1 MLVALAGLLS
11 AVAADTPPPLAPVTA
26 EYRVLR
32 DGIELARAEVR
43 LALEDDGGYAYRSHT
58 QAVGLISLIREDE
71 ILEQSLGHWSGG
83 AFVPGHYSYSHRTGE
98 TTREVE
104 IEFDWPHQRA
114 INRAGGTTW
123 TMPVP
128 DGTQDKLGQQLVL
141 MAAMGRG
148 LRTIEMDVADGGAL
162 RSYRYDVQGRELVRT
177 PAGEFLAWRVRRRKD
192 DGPSRLTLW
201 SAPGLGHLPVRMDRR
216 DGDNLYRME
225 LLSVTLGAQPPSR

>member
-1 MLVALAGLLS
+1 MLFRSGFPPALPAQ
-11 AVAADTPPPLAPVTA
+11 TPPLAPVTA

-32 DGIELARAEVR
+32 DGIEFARAEVR
-43 LALEDDGGYAYRSHT
+43 LALDDDSGYAYRSRT
-58 QAVGLISLIREDE
+58 EAVGLISLFREDE
-71 ILEQSLGHWSGG
+71 ILEQSLGHWNGRE
-83 AFVPGHYSYSHRTGE
+83 FVPGHYTYSHRKGE

-104 IEFDWPHQRA
+104 IEFDWPLRRA

-128 DGTQDKLGQQLVL
+128 EGTQDKLGQQLVL
-141 MAAMGRG
+141 MTAMERG
-148 LRTIEMDVADGGAL
+148 LRTVEVDVADGGAL
-162 RSYRYDVQGRELVRT
+162 RSYRYDVQGRELVQT

-201 SAPGLGHLPVRMDRR
+201 SAPGLGYLPVRMDRR

-225 LLSVTLGAQPPSR
+225 LLTVTHGGQPPPPR